1 MKAWK
6 IIISIWWE
14 VAAMRNLLAANF
26 GRLKKDNCFWLC
38 VLVMFVLGI
47 LQPVLKYINIKK
59 GGFSSSTDDILFM
72 YTLWAG
78 IVLSVFCSLFIG
90 TEYSDGTIR
99 NKIIVGHTRTA
110 VYLSNLVVCMT
121 AGVFICLSGV
131 AASLLVGIPL
141 LGYFQSD
148 IRILLLLLLCS
159 FVMSFAYAGIFT
171 LIAMLNQNK
180 AIVAVFCILGA
191 FILLFAAS
199 YINSRLQEPEFINT
213 YTYTLSDKEDGSG
226 IKTDDPTPNPL
237 YLSGT
242 KREMYEFLYDL
253 LPSGQAI
260 QLYMRSPAHL
270 WQMYLYSL
278 GILAA
283 TTGCGLICFRK
294 KDLK

>member
-1 MKAWK
+1 
-6 IIISIWWE
+6 
-14 VAAMRNLLAANF
+14 
-26 GRLKKDNCFWLC
+26 
-38 VLVMFVLGI
+38 
-47 LQPVLKYINIKK
+47 
-59 GGFSSSTDDILFM
+59 M
-72 YTLWAG
+72 YTLWTG

-121 AGVFICLSGV
+121 AGVFICLSCV

-191 FILLFAAS
+191 FILLFS
-199 YINSRLQEPEFINT
+199 HKVPR
-213 YTYTLSDKEDGSG
+213 
-226 IKTDDPTPNPL
+226 KTGAGYQHLTFP
-237 YLSGT
+237 
-242 KREMYEFLYDL
+242 FL
-253 LPSGQAI
+253 P
-260 QLYMRSPAHL
+260 
-270 WQMYLYSL
+270 
-278 GILAA
+278 
-283 TTGCGLICFRK
+283 
-294 KDLK
+294 